1 MTLGLYLHLPFCR
14 VHCTYCPFAI
24 STDLAWQEQYT
35 AALIRE
41 IAAADPSPI
50 DSVYLG
56 GGTPSRTSLESLSA
70 IFDAVRERFTL
81 SPVAEVSLEANPED
95 VTSAALVAWKA
106 LGVNRLSI
114 GVQSFADQELAAI
127 GRVHDRNRALEAVE
141 LAVRSG
147 LRTNL
152 DLMLGLPGQTLKS
165 FDETLRT
172 AVDLG
177 AGHLSL
183 YMLDLEE
190 RTPLQVQVSR
200 GRVTL
205 PEDDETADLYMAAIE
220 TLERAGLRQYEIS
233 NFARAGEECRH
244 NLRYWERGEYLGFG
258 MAAHSFKGG
267 DRYANS
273 RDIRAY
279 IDRAPDA
286 RDFNERL
293 GPGEVRR
300 ETIFLALR
308 QTDGMYYEELVRLC
322 GQEGIEWIERGMDG
336 GWLRR
341 VKGRIAF
348 TPAGFLQSN
357 ELISQLF

>member
-24 STDLAWQEQYT
+24 STDLAWQERYT

-41 IAAADPSPI
+41 IAAATPDRV

-56 GGTPSRTSLESLSA
+56 GGTPSRTSLASLA
-70 IFDAVRERFTL
+70 VIFDAIHERFALT
-81 SPVAEVSLEANPED
+81 PNAEVSLEANPED
-95 VTSAALVAWKA
+95 VTPEALAAWRAM
-106 LGVNRLSI
+106 GVNRLSI
-114 GVQSFADQELAAI
+114 GVQSFEDQELEAI
-127 GRVHDRNRALEAVE
+127 GRVHDRNRAVQAVE
-141 LAVRSG
+141 SAVRSG

-152 DLMLGLPGQTLKS
+152 DLMLGLPGQTVSS

-205 PEDDETADLYMAAIE
+205 PEDDVTADLYMAAIE
-220 TLERAGLRQYEIS
+220 TLANAGLGQYEIS
-233 NFARAGEECRH
+233 NFARTGEECRH

-273 RDIRAY
+273 RDIRVY
-279 IDRAPDA
+279 IDRAPAA
-286 RDFNERL
+286 RDFGERL

-308 QTDGMYYEELVRLC
+308 QTAGMYYEELVRLC

-336 GWLRR
+336 GWLRK
-341 VKGRIAF
+341 VEGRIAF
-348 TPAGFLQSN
+348 TPTGFLQSN